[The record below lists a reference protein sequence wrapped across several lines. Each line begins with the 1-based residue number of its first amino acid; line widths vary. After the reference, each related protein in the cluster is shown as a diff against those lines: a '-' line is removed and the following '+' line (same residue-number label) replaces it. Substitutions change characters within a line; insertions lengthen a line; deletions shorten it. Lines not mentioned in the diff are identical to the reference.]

1 MPKIMIKCLKTG
13 RAVSTGMVT
22 DHATWRRLYADW
34 AGDAFLCPACDTMHA
49 WLKRD
54 AFLDVPGEPITALR
68 Q

>member
-1 MPKIMIKCLKTG
+1 MPKIMIKCLRTG
-13 RAVSTGMVT
+13 QAVSTGMVT
-22 DHATWRRLYADW
+22 DQATWRRLYANW
-34 AGDAFLCPACDTMHA
+34 EGDAFLCPACDTMHA